1 MSTSTQRRRLT
12 QMRREYSETT
22 IAMRERH
29 ANETVCSNLPKARVI
44 KGWHLDEDGNLSRQV
59 GS

>member
-1 MSTSTQRRRLT
+1 
-12 QMRREYSETT
+12 MRREYSETT